1 MIQIS
6 KDGQDKTLQKRKT
19 CKNEL
24 VTRLSSCTIYMEFQ
38 LKFEEYIGMI
48 IRERIPIIYDD

>member
-6 KDGQDKTLQKRKT
+6 KDGQDETLQKRKT

-24 VTRLSSCTIYMEFQ
+24 VTRLSSCTICMEFQ
-38 LKFEEYIGMI
+38 LKYEEYIRMI